1 MILAELFPY
10 SRLIFTI
17 LYGITAVA
25 IIGVVVSENRNPV
38 KTLAWITVLVLLP
51 VVGIV
56 LYIFFGRSLRHVRMI
71 SRKKRLKLTNREDI
85 KHLLRSRQVVH
96 YDTLKSERQ
105 QMINLVNAISN
116 GLSRDFVEALPGYL
130 LEHSKLRLLQLAKCE
145 GFDQLLTKLKGTPYY
160 KPLLGTVRTED
171 GRPDF
176 TDAEIRIRT
185 AYYSGLM
192 QSVKSSSFS
201 RSEKE
206 ELEAL
211 IKSDVDMIN
220 IINSL
225 RLKTYFGYNADDIK
239 LFMLPFT
246 GTGKRVMQCIYSS
259 DTPEQ
264 MLAKIEHTKYGRA
277 IDEGR
282 DAHDIERSLQQ
293 NRLRQM
299 KHTIAGSNSAAVVMY
314 AFMYICDN
322 EIRNLVRIIEGVRYD
337 VEPALIFK
345 LLVV

>member
-1 MILAELFPY
+1 MLEGYSTNATVAKVRSIYGSLLTMDDQRELVAKRSVTEVCDALKRMHGFSEALRDIDPNTIHRGHLENILHKFAFDTY
-10 SRLIFTI
+10 ARLCGFQK
-17 LYGITAVA
+17 LDGDPFF
-25 IIGVVVSENRNPV
+25 SF
-38 KTLAWITVLVLLP
+38 
-51 VVGIV
+51 
-56 LYIFFGRSLRHVRMI
+56 YIKSL
-71 SRKKRLKLTNREDI
+71 EC
-85 KHLLRSRQVVH
+85 
-96 YDTLKSERQ
+96 Q
-105 QMINLVNAISN
+105 QLINLVNAISN
-116 GLSRDFVEALPGYL
+116 GLSREFVEALPGYL
-130 LEHSKLRLLQLAKCE
+130 LEHSKLKLLELAHCHS
-145 GFDQLLTKLKGTPYY
+145 FDELMPRLKGTAYY
-160 KPLLGTVRTED
+160 KPLRSAARTED

-176 TDAEIRIRT
+176 TDAEMRIRT
-185 AYYSGLM
+185 AFYSELM
-192 QSVKSSSFS
+192 QSVKASSFS
-201 RSEKE
+201 KAEKN

-211 IKSDVDMIN
+211 IKADVDMIN

-246 GTGKRVMQCIYSS
+246 GAGKRVMQEIYSS
-259 DTPEQ
+259 DSPEQ
-264 MLAKIEHTKYGRA
+264 MLARIEHTKYGRA

-314 AFMYICDN
+314 AFMYILDN

-337 VEPALIFK
+337 VDPALIFK

>member
-1 MILAELFPY
+1 MLEGYSTNATVAKIRAVYGSMLTMDDLREL
-10 SRLIFTI
+10 
-17 LYGITAVA
+17 VA
-25 IIGVVVSENRNPV
+25 KRSVSEVCDALKRSPRFSEALRDIDPNTIHRGHLENILHKFSFDSYVRFCGFQKLDGDPFFSF
-38 KTLAWITVLVLLP
+38 
-51 VVGIV
+51 
-56 LYIFFGRSLRHVRMI
+56 YI
-71 SRKKRLKLTNREDI
+71 
-85 KHLLRSRQVVH
+85 
-96 YDTLKSERQ
+96 KSIECQ

-145 GFDQLLTKLKGTPYY
+145 GFDQLVPKLKGTPYY
-160 KPLLGTVRTED
+160 KPLLGTARTED

-192 QSVKSSSFS
+192 QSVREASFS
-201 RSEKE
+201 KAEKE

-246 GTGKRVMQCIYSS
+246 GTGKRVMQDIYSS

-277 IDEGR
+277 ISEGR